1 MCAVKRVSAI
11 SCIWR
16 RGAATPAVP
25 PLYVIISRSTPRN
38 TQHVGCGDQSQ
49 DRDALS
55 SDDIVPSLTP
65 FSAPGHTRV
74 GIQLRDKKSPPL
86 SESRQSFRSFLS
98 KVAKGSVV
106 GRAQLLPPIFKQPS
120 GFDNIICTD
129 NLTESYTCATL
140 SMDQQVRDFISTS
153 CPVPITPDSGSGP
166 GRAAGSGHGPSPGP
180 VIGPSPGPSGLPTPA
195 AVPAATGSSSSRIL
209 SRNANGTTMTSQPTN
224 ESELQLYRVLQ
235 RANLLSYYDTFICQ
249 GGDDVQQLCEAGEEE
264 FLEIM
269 ALVGMASKPL
279 HVRRLQKAL
288 QEWVNNP
295 DYRAYTDQENY
306 SVHVPPLPHSE
317 PKLNNS
323 KSTHEG
329 SAFKLNSNNA
339 MFQTPLLP
347 AVPPSHSPY
356 PVSPGPPVVRGP
368 LNLSQSSPVASIQPS
383 PPMPVLSNS
392 NSQSSPSPGA
402 KDSSSPQ
409 PHSALTF
416 QQALGEYPQ
425 NPGSPTSLTPILVD
439 SQIQR
444 LSEAADLLVKT
455 LPPFDP
461 KPQNYK
467 KKICKDLEFVMNMPE
482 DDPRRM
488 DEIRKYAAIY
498 GRFDCKRKPEKP
510 LTLHEV
516 SVNEAAAQICK
527 HIPALLTRRDELF
540 PLARQVVRDSGYQYS
555 KGHSRSQCYSKN
567 FDEDSSCKR
576 LRFDG
581 SPGSLPDPN
590 QMEEERKRRQDRL
603 EAVTEQIKLLAGQ
616 QHDLKT
622 GLQQSRDTH
631 NVVAV
636 GQIQNQLDL
645 LANQHYQLINEQSE
659 LSRQLRRLDRYF
671 TEYRYGIRS
680 SCSENDKIDTDDT
693 DSQFSVYSYESS
705 ASIGHDANESP
716 SHDSNMSVQTNDGYT
731 GIKSAPGKKAN
742 SHITKQ
748 LVQETLI
755 DEGLR
760 VVKELANQIKD
771 ETDMNHV
778 SVPKPEGRPRGR
790 PPKLERDYIL
800 TTAGSTTPKHYNNDL
815 HTNNNMRNATTPVT
829 PIQNGHSPVS
839 VGVPSDHD
847 NMLCH
852 NGMVMNLRSN
862 NHINNGST
870 NSNDGNH
877 SMSDMQD
884 DVMSNESESSLKALL
899 AFSQKGIKQEPSS
912 PTSIKMD

>member
-1 MCAVKRVSAI
+1 
-11 SCIWR
+11 
-16 RGAATPAVP
+16 
-25 PLYVIISRSTPRN
+25 
-38 TQHVGCGDQSQ
+38 
-49 DRDALS
+49 
-55 SDDIVPSLTP
+55 
-65 FSAPGHTRV
+65 
-74 GIQLRDKKSPPL
+74 
-86 SESRQSFRSFLS
+86 
-98 KVAKGSVV
+98 
-106 GRAQLLPPIFKQPS
+106 
-120 GFDNIICTD
+120 
-129 NLTESYTCATL
+129 
-140 SMDQQVRDFISTS
+140 MDPQVREFITT
-153 CPVPITPDSGSGP
+153 CPVPVTPDSGSGP
-166 GRAAGSGHGPSPGP
+166 GPAAGPGH
-180 VIGPSPGPSGLPTPA
+180 GPSPGPSGLSTPTTASVSTP
-195 AVPAATGSSSSRIL
+195 SNRIL
-209 SRNANGTTMTSQPTN
+209 SRNANGTIAMTSQPTN

-295 DYRAYTDQENY
+295 
-306 SVHVPPLPHSE
+306 
-317 PKLNNS
+317 
-323 KSTHEG
+323 
-329 SAFKLNSNNA
+329 A
-339 MFQTPLLP
+339 MFQTPLMP

-356 PVSPGPPVVRGP
+356 PVSPGPPVVRPGP
-368 LNLSQSSPVASIQPS
+368 LNLSQPSPVASMQPS

-402 KDSSSPQ
+402 KDASSPQ
-409 PHSALTF
+409 PPSALTF

-425 NPGSPTSLTPILVD
+425 APGSPTSLTPVLVE

-461 KPQNYK
+461 KPQNNK
-467 KKICKDLEFVMNMPE
+467 KKICKDLEYVMNMPE

-567 FDEDSSCKR
+567 FDEDSCKR

-581 SPGSLPDPN
+581 SPGALPDHN

-671 TEYRYGIRS
+671 TEYRYGVRS

-716 SHDSNMSVQTNDGYT
+716 SHDSNMSAQTNDGYS
-731 GIKSAPGKKAN
+731 GIKNVQGKKTN

-778 SVPKPEGRPRGR
+778 SVSKPEGRPRGR
-790 PPKLERDYIL
+790 PPRLERDYIL
-800 TTAGSTTPKHYNNDL
+800 TTAGSTTPKYYNDIN
-815 HTNNNMRNATTPVT
+815 TNNSRNASTPVT
-829 PIQNGHSPVS
+829 PIQNGHSPTS
-839 VGVPSDHD
+839 VGVPSDIESTV
-847 NMLCH
+847 CH
-852 NGMVMNLRSN
+852 NGIILNLRSN
-862 NHINNGST
+862 QISEKNNVSNN

-877 SMSDMQD
+877 VTDMQEE
-884 DVMSNESESSLKALL
+884 VVSNESESSLKALL

-912 PTSIKMD
+912 PTSLKMD

>member
-1 MCAVKRVSAI
+1 
-11 SCIWR
+11 
-16 RGAATPAVP
+16 
-25 PLYVIISRSTPRN
+25 
-38 TQHVGCGDQSQ
+38 
-49 DRDALS
+49 
-55 SDDIVPSLTP
+55 
-65 FSAPGHTRV
+65 
-74 GIQLRDKKSPPL
+74 
-86 SESRQSFRSFLS
+86 
-98 KVAKGSVV
+98 
-106 GRAQLLPPIFKQPS
+106 
-120 GFDNIICTD
+120 
-129 NLTESYTCATL
+129 
-140 SMDQQVRDFISTS
+140 MDPQVREFITT
-153 CPVPITPDSGSGP
+153 CPVPVTPDSGSGP
-166 GRAAGSGHGPSPGP
+166 GPAAGPGH
-180 VIGPSPGPSGLPTPA
+180 GPSPGPSGLSTPTTASVSTP
-195 AVPAATGSSSSRIL
+195 SNRIL
-209 SRNANGTTMTSQPTN
+209 SRNANGTIAMTSQPTN

-295 DYRAYTDQENY
+295 DYRACTVEE
-306 SVHVPPLPHSE
+306 SHRVHAPLHPSDS
-317 PKLNNS
+317 KMNN
-323 KSTHEG
+323 TNCTLER
-329 SAFKLNSNNA
+329 SAFNTKSNA
-339 MFQTPLLP
+339 MFQTPLMP

-356 PVSPGPPVVRGP
+356 PVSPGPPVVRPGP
-368 LNLSQSSPVASIQPS
+368 LNLSQPSPVASMQPS

-402 KDSSSPQ
+402 KDASSPQ
-409 PHSALTF
+409 PPSALTF

-425 NPGSPTSLTPILVD
+425 APGSPTSLTPVLVE

-455 LPPFDP
+455 LPQFDP
-461 KPQNYK
+461 KPQNNK
-467 KKICKDLEFVMNMPE
+467 KKICKDLEYVMNMPE

-555 KGHSRSQCYSKN
+555 KGHSRSQCYSKT
-567 FDEDSSCKR
+567 FDEDSCKR

-581 SPGSLPDPN
+581 SPGALPDHN

-616 QHDLKT
+616 QLDLKT

-671 TEYRYGIRS
+671 TEYRYGVRS
-680 SCSENDKIDTDDT
+680 SCSETDKIDTDDT

-716 SHDSNMSVQTNDGYT
+716 SHDSNMSIQTNDGYS
-731 GIKSAPGKKAN
+731 GIKNIQGKKTN

-778 SVPKPEGRPRGR
+778 SVSKPEGRPRGR
-790 PPKLERDYIL
+790 PPRLERDYIL
-800 TTAGSTTPKHYNNDL
+800 TTAGSTTPKHYNDIN
-815 HTNNNMRNATTPVT
+815 TNNSRNASTPVT
-829 PIQNGHSPVS
+829 PIQNGHSPTS
-839 VGVPSDHD
+839 VGVPSDSESTV
-847 NMLCH
+847 CH
-852 NGMVMNLRSN
+852 NGIILNLRSN
-862 NHINNGST
+862 LLSEKNNVSNN

-877 SMSDMQD
+877 VTDMQEEII
-884 DVMSNESESSLKALL
+884 SNESESSLKALL

-912 PTSIKMD
+912 PTSLKMD

>member
-1 MCAVKRVSAI
+1 
-11 SCIWR
+11 
-16 RGAATPAVP
+16 
-25 PLYVIISRSTPRN
+25 
-38 TQHVGCGDQSQ
+38 
-49 DRDALS
+49 
-55 SDDIVPSLTP
+55 
-65 FSAPGHTRV
+65 
-74 GIQLRDKKSPPL
+74 
-86 SESRQSFRSFLS
+86 
-98 KVAKGSVV
+98 
-106 GRAQLLPPIFKQPS
+106 
-120 GFDNIICTD
+120 
-129 NLTESYTCATL
+129 
-140 SMDQQVRDFISTS
+140 MDQPVREFISA
-153 CPVPITPDSGSGP
+153 CPVPVAVAADCGSGP
-166 GRAAGSGHGPSPGP
+166 GPGRSPGH
-180 VIGPSPGPSGLPTPA
+180 GPSPGPSGLQPPSASPVGNST
-195 AVPAATGSSSSRIL
+195 TNRIL
-209 SRNANGTTMTSQPTN
+209 SRNTNGTIAMTSQPTN

-295 DYRAYTDQENY
+295 
-306 SVHVPPLPHSE
+306 
-317 PKLNNS
+317 
-323 KSTHEG
+323 
-329 SAFKLNSNNA
+329 A

-347 AVPPSHSPY
+347 TVPQSHSPY
-356 PVSPGPPVVRGP
+356 PVSPGPPVVRPAP
-368 LNLSQSSPVASIQPS
+368 LNLSQPSPVTSMQPS
-383 PPMPVLSNS
+383 PPMPILSNS

-402 KDSSSPQ
+402 KDASSPQ
-409 PHSALTF
+409 PSSALTF

-425 NPGSPTSLTPILVD
+425 APGSPTSLTPVLVD

-444 LSEAADLLVKT
+444 LAEAADLLVKT

-461 KPQNYK
+461 KPQNNK
-467 KKICKDLEFVMNMPE
+467 KKICKDLEYVMNMPE

-555 KGHSRSQCYSKN
+555 KGHSRSQCYTKN
-567 FDEDSSCKR
+567 FDEESCKR

-581 SPGSLPDPN
+581 SPGTMPDPN
-590 QMEEERKRRQDRL
+590 HMEEERKRRQDRL
-603 EAVTEQIKLLAGQ
+603 EVVTEQIKMLAGQ

-631 NVVAV
+631 NAVVV
-636 GQIQNQLDL
+636 NQIQTQLDH
-645 LANQHYQLINEQSE
+645 LATQHYQLVNEQSE
-659 LSRQLRRLDRYF
+659 LSRQLRRFDRYF
-671 TEYRYGIRS
+671 SECRYGLRS

-705 ASIGHDANESP
+705 ASTGHDANESP
-716 SHDSNMSVQTNDGYT
+716 SHDSNMSVQTNDGY
-731 GIKSAPGKKAN
+731 GGVKNAQGKKSN

-748 LVQETLI
+748 LVQETLM

-771 ETDMNHV
+771 EADMNNHV

-790 PPKLERDYIL
+790 PPRLERDYML
-800 TTAGSTTPKHYNNDL
+800 TTAGSTTPKHYTDMNTGNS
-815 HTNNNMRNATTPVT
+815 RNATTPVT
-829 PIQNGHSPVS
+829 PLQNGHSPTS
-839 VGVPSDHD
+839 VGVPSD
-847 NMLCH
+847 NESAYCH
-852 NGMVMNLRSN
+852 NGLIMNLRSGHIPDRNNITMNNTEN
-862 NHINNGST
+862 NHTIVE
-870 NSNDGNH
+870 
-877 SMSDMQD
+877 MQD
-884 DVMSNESESSLKALL
+884 DVVSNESESSLKALL

-912 PTSIKMD
+912 PNSLKMD

>member
-1 MCAVKRVSAI
+1 
-11 SCIWR
+11 
-16 RGAATPAVP
+16 
-25 PLYVIISRSTPRN
+25 
-38 TQHVGCGDQSQ
+38 
-49 DRDALS
+49 
-55 SDDIVPSLTP
+55 
-65 FSAPGHTRV
+65 
-74 GIQLRDKKSPPL
+74 
-86 SESRQSFRSFLS
+86 
-98 KVAKGSVV
+98 
-106 GRAQLLPPIFKQPS
+106 
-120 GFDNIICTD
+120 
-129 NLTESYTCATL
+129 
-140 SMDQQVRDFISTS
+140 MDQQVREFIST
-153 CPVPITPDSGSGP
+153 CPVPVTPDSGSGP
-166 GRAAGSGHGPSPGP
+166 GPGP
-180 VIGPSPGPSGLPTPA
+180 VPGHGPSPGPSGLQAPT
-195 AVPAATGSSSSRIL
+195 AATVVPSASNRIL
-209 SRNANGTTMTSQPTN
+209 SRNANVAMTSQPTN

-295 DYRAYTDQENY
+295 
-306 SVHVPPLPHSE
+306 
-317 PKLNNS
+317 
-323 KSTHEG
+323 
-329 SAFKLNSNNA
+329 A

-347 AVPPSHSPY
+347 TVPQSHSPY
-356 PVSPGPPVVRGP
+356 PVSPGPPVVRPGP
-368 LNLSQSSPVASIQPS
+368 LNLSQPSPVTSMQPS
-383 PPMPVLSNS
+383 PPMPILSNS

-402 KDSSSPQ
+402 KDASSPQ
-409 PHSALTF
+409 PPSALTF

-425 NPGSPTSLTPILVD
+425 APGSPTSLTPVLVD

-444 LSEAADLLVKT
+444 LAEAADLLVKT

-461 KPQNYK
+461 KPQNNK
-467 KKICKDLEFVMNMPE
+467 KKICKDLEYVMNMPE

-567 FDEDSSCKR
+567 FDEDSCKR

-581 SPGSLPDPN
+581 SPGAIPDPN

-631 NVVAV
+631 NVAAV
-636 GQIQNQLDL
+636 GQIQNQLDH
-645 LANQHYQLINEQSE
+645 LAAQHYQLVNEQSE

-671 TEYRYGIRS
+671 SEYRYGLRS
-680 SCSENDKIDTDDT
+680 SCSENDKVDTDDT

-716 SHDSNMSVQTNDGYT
+716 SHDSNMSVQTNDGY
-731 GIKSAPGKKAN
+731 GGLKSAQGKKAN

-748 LVQETLI
+748 LVQETLM

-771 ETDMNHV
+771 ETDINHM
-778 SVPKPEGRPRGR
+778 SVPKPESRPRGR
-790 PPKLERDYIL
+790 PPRLERDYIL
-800 TTAGSTTPKHYNNDL
+800 TTAGSTTPKHYTDINISNV
-815 HTNNNMRNATTPVT
+815 RSATTPVT
-829 PIQNGHSPVS
+829 PIQNGHSPTS
-839 VGVPSDHD
+839 VGVPSD
-847 NMLCH
+847 NENSLCH
-852 NGMVMNLRSN
+852 NGMILNLRSN
-862 NHINNGST
+862 QVSDRNNVSGNST
-870 NSNDGNH
+870 DGNH
-877 SMSDMQD
+877 SIVEMQD
-884 DVMSNESESSLKALL
+884 DVVSNESESSLKALL
-899 AFSQKGIKQEPSS
+899 AFSQKGIKQEPPS
-912 PTSIKMD
+912 PNSLKMD